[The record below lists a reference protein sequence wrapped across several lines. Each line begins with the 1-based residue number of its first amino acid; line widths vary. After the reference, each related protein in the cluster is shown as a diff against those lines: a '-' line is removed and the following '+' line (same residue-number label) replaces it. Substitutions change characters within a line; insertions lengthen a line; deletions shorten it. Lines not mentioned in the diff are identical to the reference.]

1 MKEREQKSRLEKRD
15 QLVTGFLPAHREPPE
30 QTLPDGGVPDFGW
43 ASGKLKHSKALT
55 AEGCQQVLS

>member
-15 QLVTGFLPAHREPPE
+15 QLVTGFLPAHWEPPE

-43 ASGKLKHSKALT
+43 ASGKLKHLRH
-55 AEGCQQVLS
+55 